1 MGVARNTKAG
11 LQKQQKASLNNKKK
25 SKQQRFGGSFGS
37 P

>member
-11 LQKQQKASLNNKKK
+11 LQKQQKASLNNKK